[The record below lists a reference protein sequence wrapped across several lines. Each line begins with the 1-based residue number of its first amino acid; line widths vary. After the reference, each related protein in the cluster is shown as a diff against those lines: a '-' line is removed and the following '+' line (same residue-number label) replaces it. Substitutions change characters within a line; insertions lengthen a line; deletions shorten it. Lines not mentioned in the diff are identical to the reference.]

1 MTESVRPP
9 RQGWQPLIE
18 RSIAAL
24 PETAVPLER
33 VWGSSAERAAACAA
47 LGRLLDLVLLWNQRV
62 DLTAARSPEELVDLY
77 LTDALVIAACA
88 GPAANASWIDVGSG
102 AGAPGLV
109 LQLLRPEL
117 QLTLVEPRSKR
128 VAFLRTAIGQLRL
141 GSKVVGGR
149 SDGIGGGACDLAVS
163 RATFPPEEWLA
174 EGARLAR
181 RGVWVLLAR
190 GPAPSLAGWQP
201 AIEVDYEW
209 PLTQAPRRALCF
221 TRTSD
226 SAAQPS
232 GRTQPPSA

>member
-33 VWGSSAERAAACAA
+33 VWGSSAERTAACAA

-62 DLTAARSPEELVDLY
+62 DLTAARSAEELVDLY

-88 GPAANASWIDVGSG
+88 RPAANASWIDVGSG

>member
-1 MTESVRPP
+1 VPT
-9 RQGWQPLIE
+9 QE
-18 RSIAAL
+18 R
-24 PETAVPLER
+24 
-33 VWGSSAERAAACAA
+33 WRAAAARGASLGA
-47 LGRLLDLVLLWNQRV
+47 LGRLLDLVVLWNQRV

-77 LTDALVIAACA
+77 LTDALVIAAHA
-88 GPAANASWIDVGSG
+88 GPAPDASWIDVGSG
-102 AGAPGLV
+102 AGAPGVV
-109 LQLLRPEL
+109 LQLLRPQL

-190 GPAPSLAGWQP
+190 GPAPSLHGWQP

-209 PLTQAPRRALCF
+209 PLTQVPRRALCF
-221 TRTSD
+221 TPTSEP
-226 SAAQPS
+226 QPS

>member
-1 MTESVRPP
+1 
-9 RQGWQPLIE
+9 LIE
-18 RSIAAL
+18 RSISAL

-33 VWGSSAERAAACAA
+33 VWRSRAERAAACAA
-47 LGRLLDLVLLWNQRV
+47 LGRLLELVLLWNQRV

-77 LTDALVIAACA
+77 LTDALVIAAHA
-88 GPAANASWIDVGSG
+88 GPAPNASWIDVGSG
-102 AGAPGLV
+102 AGAPGVV

-128 VAFLRTAIGQLRL
+128 VAFLNTAIGQLRL

-149 SDGIGGGACDLAVS
+149 SAGISAGVADLAVS
-163 RATFPPEEWLA
+163 RATFPPEEWLV

-181 RGVWVLLAR
+181 HGVWVLLAR

-201 AIEVDYEW
+201 TLHIDYEW

-221 TRTSD
+221 TRTPSG
-226 SAAQPS
+226 APEPETQPN

>member
-24 PETAVPLER
+24 PEAAAPLDG
-33 VWGSSAERAAACAA
+33 VWGSGAERAAACAA

-77 LTDALVIAACA
+77 LTDALVIAARA
-88 GPAANASWIDVGSG
+88 GREPNVSWIDVGSG

-109 LQLLRPEL
+109 LQLLRPDL

-141 GSKVVGGR
+141 GAKVVGAR
-149 SDGIGGGACDLAVS
+149 SDSIGGGACDLALS
-163 RATFPPEEWLA
+163 RATFPPEEWLV

-190 GPAPSLAGWQP
+190 GSAPGRDGWQ
-201 AIEVDYEW
+201 ATIEIDYEW
-209 PLTQAPRRALCF
+209 PLTRVARRALCF
-221 TRTSD
+221 TPV
-226 SAAQPS
+226 SASTAQPA
-232 GRTQPPSA
+232 QPPSA

>member
-18 RSIAAL
+18 RSILAL
-24 PETAVPLER
+24 PEAAVPLER
-33 VWGSSAERAAACAA
+33 VWRSGAERAEACAA
-47 LGRLLDLVLLWNQRV
+47 LGRLLDLVLVWNRRV

-77 LTDALVIAACA
+77 LSDALVIAAHA
-88 GPAANASWIDVGSG
+88 ERGSNTSWIDVGSG

-109 LQLLRPEL
+109 LQLLRPDL

-149 SDGIGGGACDLAVS
+149 SDGVGGGGCDLAVS
-163 RATFPPEEWLA
+163 RATFSPEEWLV
-174 EGARLAR
+174 EGTRLAR

-190 GPAPSLAGWQP
+190 GPAPSRDGWQST
-201 AIEVDYEW
+201 IEIDYEW

-221 TRTSD
+221 TPASD
-226 SAAQPS
+226 RAA
-232 GRTQPPSA
+232 QPPSA